1 MKLPSQRS
9 RVQRDSTPTLKL
21 GGRPDFSATGASP
34 QRGLLAH
41 FSLLSIAWLGLAVGC
56 APAVDLGAV
65 PQAVAE
71 CEDATDAELNPE
83 ATMLPGR
90 DCMTCHRAQG
100 FPTAAN
106 QLPDGQAS
114 RRAWTAAGTVFD
126 SPTAKCNSQGLEG
139 VKVEIADSTRKVLIT
154 LYTNRV
160 GNFFTSE
167 PINFS
172 GIIAR
177 VSKDGKIREMQG
189 IMASADCPSCHRPT
203 GIAGGRIYLN

>member
-1 MKLPSQRS
+1 MKLPSKRS
-9 RVQRDSTPTLKL
+9 RDP
-21 GGRPDFSATGASP
+21 
-34 QRGLLAH
+34 RGPAPHPGLPARSSVL
-41 FSLLSIAWLGLAVGC
+41 FFAWLGLLVGC

-71 CEDATDAELNPE
+71 CEAATDAELNPE

-126 SPTAKCNSQGLEG
+126 SPTAKCNSQGVAG

-177 VSKDGKIREMQG
+177 VSKDGKVREMQG